1 MWMNMRNGEIFLRGY
16 RVLDKRRSSLLHAR
30 VLFYGVVSFSLF
42 AWVLYIICSLDDGL
56 GLGLVLLGGQ
66 LIFGLS
72 FTRLYHRFGM
82 LNKEQIRL
90 KDPSSLDEKW
100 ASKEIQSNTE
110 EIERLFERIL
120 AEVERTDKSKID
132 DLNDVAWFGIVVWS
146 MLSSLFFVS
155 FESLSLFC
163 IIGSPVIGMFCVATY
178 LNGYKTTTND
188 GFEDDILHL
197 EYHIKMR
204 LKSIQKIVPRETQ
217 PFIAWKQK
225 NHQSILE
232 DIGLLW
238 EPKSDGESDGPSLKY
253 YIGLPS
259 EMPERFEIR
268 FTAKPNRNLID
279 SLAGVG
285 LVTSLKWKI
294 AFYLE
299 SSDPK
304 VVITNKI
311 PRLVL
316 ADRATLVRDPEDDN
330 EIIQKLTKGFS
341 EILDVLE

>member
-1 MWMNMRNGEIFLRGY
+1 MRNGEILLRGY
-16 RVLDKRRSSLLHAR
+16 RVLDRRRSNVLHAR
-30 VLFYGVVSFSLF
+30 VLFYGVVSFALF
-42 AWVLYIICSLDDGL
+42 AWILYIICSLDDGL

-72 FTRLYHRFGM
+72 FTRLYNRFGM
-82 LNKEQIRL
+82 LNKEQLRL
-90 KDPSSLDEKW
+90 IDSSSLGEKW
-100 ASKEIQSNTE
+100 GSVEIESNTE
-110 EIERLFERIL
+110 EIERLFERVL

-155 FESLSLFC
+155 FESLSVFC
-163 IIGSPVIGMFCVATY
+163 VIGSPVIGMFCIATY
-178 LNGYKTTTND
+178 LNGYKTTSND

-204 LKSIQKIVPRETQ
+204 LKAMQKISPRETQ

-225 NHQSILE
+225 NQVSILE
-232 DIGLLW
+232 DLGLLY
-238 EPKSDGESDGPSLKY
+238 ESKSDNESGGAWLKY

-268 FTAKPNRNLID
+268 FTSKPNRSVID
-279 SLAGVG
+279 CLAGVG
-285 LVTSLKWKI
+285 LVISLNWKI

-299 SSDPK
+299 TSDLK

-311 PRLVL
+311 PRLIL
-316 ADRATLVRDPEDDN
+316 ADRATLVRNPEDDN

-341 EILDVLE
+341 EILDVIE